1 MGITLAIHVSA
12 ADADLIAAT
21 VDHHRAHGVDRIVL
35 IEPADDADLR
45 SAIEDALE
53 PGTVE
58 LVQSWTPDGDDW
70 VLDAAGGEFW
80 VPVDRSARLSDA
92 LRAFPRTVSRIDVPV
107 TRLTGPAA
115 DSGAGL
121 SRLVYRDGRDEAQL
135 RALGVPVD
143 PTTRTARRPGPDAP
157 AAQTTVEVL
166 RVDSRSL
173 RQRLAADG
181 DDPLAVA
188 RYLAATPTPEELA
201 AADFE
206 TDDRLSGLG
215 AQADAPLEQPA
226 TTERQALR
234 LAVGEQ
240 LALSQRAAHAEQ
252 RAVAAEA
259 ALAAQRSR
267 RVVRVADR
275 AGAAVQGAT
284 GRVAGSVA
292 SVRSALERRRVEQA
306 EKLRARVVHRLLDT
320 PIAPVT
326 TVGEPVRGAL
336 PIVMCLYNRP
346 ARLPEIVR
354 MLALQKADRPLRLIL
369 WNNDPANTE
378 LYRRV
383 LKDARRV
390 NLASIDLYESPRNI
404 GGIARFVVA
413 RWLWDS
419 GARGPFIMLDDDQN
433 VSPDFVSTLLGEY
446 RPHSIA
452 AWWGFA
458 NHGSHWQR
466 SEVEAGGSLDY
477 AGTGGT
483 IADLEIVSEPGYFD
497 LPPRF
502 LMLED
507 QWMTSQA
514 LRRGW
519 DVRKSSV
526 QIAQVME
533 EESGNQYHRL
543 RDRKDEFF
551 DYLHQDAE

>member
-1 MGITLAIHVSA
+1 VGITLAIHISP
-12 ADADLIAAT
+12 ADVDLVAAT

-35 IEPADDADLR
+35 IEPANDAGLR
-45 SAIEDALE
+45 SAIDGALE
-53 PGTVE
+53 SGAAE
-58 LVQSWTPDGDDW
+58 LVESWAPDGDDW

-80 VPVDRSARLSDA
+80 VPVDRSARLADA
-92 LRAFPRTVSRIDVPV
+92 LRAFPRSVSRIDVPV
-107 TRLTGPAA
+107 TRLTGPPA
-115 DSGAGL
+115 DTGAGL
-121 SRLVYRDGRDEAQL
+121 SRLVYRDARDEGRL
-135 RALGVPVD
+135 RSLGVPVD

-157 AAQTTVEVL
+157 AAQSTVEVL
-166 RVDSRSL
+166 RVGSRSL
-173 RQRLAADG
+173 QQRRAAEG
-181 DDPLAVA
+181 GDPLAAA

-201 AADFE
+201 TGEFE
-206 TDDRLSGLG
+206 TDDRLSDLP
-215 AQADAPLEQPA
+215 AQADTPIEQPTA
-226 TTERQALR
+226 IEREALR
-234 LAVGEQ
+234 VAVSEQ
-240 LALSQRAAHAEQ
+240 LALSARLAHAEQ

-275 AGAAVQGAT
+275 AGFAVQGVT
-284 GRVAGSVA
+284 GRVAGTAA
-292 SVRSALERRRVEQA
+292 SLRSTLERRRVEQT
-306 EKLRARVVHRLLDT
+306 EERRARLVHRLLET
-320 PIAPVT
+320 PISPVT
-326 TVGEPVRGAL
+326 TVGEPVEGAL

-354 MLALQKADRPLRLIL
+354 MLALQKTDRPLRLIL
-369 WNNDPANTE
+369 WNNDTANTE

-390 NLASIDLYESPRNI
+390 NLASIDLYESPRNL

-466 SEVEAGGSLDY
+466 SEVEAGDPLDY

-483 IADLEIVSEPGYFD
+483 IADIEIVSEPGYFD

-507 QWMTSQA
+507 QWMTSRA

-519 DVRKSSV
+519 DVRKSAV

-533 EESGNQYHRL
+533 EESGNQYHAL